1 MGFVPASL
9 SSSPALCFDAGI
21 KPTPEAALIIAQA
34 MLAGFVRDAGPP
46 EAIAFWEEAV
56 RDCEDE
62 MAKHALQEKPE

>member
-1 MGFVPASL
+1 
-9 SSSPALCFDAGI
+9 
-21 KPTPEAALIIAQA
+21 

-62 MAKHALQEKPE
+62 MAKHGLQEKSA